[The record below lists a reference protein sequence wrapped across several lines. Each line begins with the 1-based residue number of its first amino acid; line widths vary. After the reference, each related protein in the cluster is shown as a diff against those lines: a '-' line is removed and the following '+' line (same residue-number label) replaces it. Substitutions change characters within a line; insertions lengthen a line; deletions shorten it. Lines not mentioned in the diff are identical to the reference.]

1 MTERVHFGLHNAN
14 LNPLVEGPTLL
25 LASVHSNV
33 RRAGYRKI
41 GAKLV

>member
-1 MTERVHFGLHNAN
+1 LALQNTNP
-14 LNPLVEGPTLL
+14 NPLVEGPTLM
-25 LASVHSNV
+25 LASVHSKV